1 MEENGYWG
9 TKTYHSGRIGEKVKF
24 FVPYARGQ
32 RTERSSPEKTAS
44 NANNVTRTVAR
55 YINDNFRHGDGW
67 LSPSYDGERYE
78 RVLARARRRMK
89 MDPSLSERD
98 AIWFSAQHEGELL
111 MDRVRREAKKR
122 GLELR
127 YLLTTSDVDSKTGE
141 LVRIH
146 HHLIVCRECVE
157 IVKEKWGSAEFMDPE
172 RPEYKDRLW
181 DMTDYTPLAE
191 YMMGQV
197 RHIPNAKRY
206 TPSRNLIKRK
216 PKTRRVVSGA
226 RIRPPKGCELLY
238 ADPYTGKHD
247 CQYIR
252 YLLPPEKWTGV
263 WAGKSREDVE
273 PSGDYE
279 IDQGGDGHSQVQGT
293 TERG

>member
-1 MEENGYWG
+1 MAENGYWG
-9 TKTYHSGRIGEKVKF
+9 TKTYLSGRIGEKVKF
-24 FVPYARGQ
+24 FVPFVRGPKVGK
-32 RTERSSPEKTAS
+32 SSPEKIAS

-55 YINDNFRHGDGW
+55 YINDNFRCGDGW
-67 LSPSYDGERYE
+67 LSPSYNGERYE
-78 RVLARARRRMK
+78 RVLARARRM
-89 MDPSLSERD
+89 MEQAPSLSERD
-98 AIWFSAQHEGELL
+98 AIWFAAQHEGELL

-141 LVRIH
+141 PTRVH

-157 IVKEKWGSAEFMDPE
+157 LVKAKWGTAEFLDPE

-216 PKTRRVVSGA
+216 PKTRRVISGA

-252 YLLPPEKWTGV
+252 FLLPPEKWTGV
-263 WAGKSREDVE
+263 WAGKSWEDVE

-279 IDQGGDGHSQVQGT
+279 MDQGGGGHA
-293 TERG
+293 